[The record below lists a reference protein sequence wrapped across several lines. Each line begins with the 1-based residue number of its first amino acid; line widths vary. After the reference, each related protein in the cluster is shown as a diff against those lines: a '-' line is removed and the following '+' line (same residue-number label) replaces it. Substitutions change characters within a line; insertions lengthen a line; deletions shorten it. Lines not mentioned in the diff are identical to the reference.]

1 MRIAIAQI
9 APVLL
14 DRDRTIALAVAAI
27 REAAQNGASLIAFGE
42 SFIPAYPLWLCRQG
56 AARFNEPAVKETHA
70 AYLDQ
75 AVRIED
81 GHLDPI
87 LDAAKSSGVHVV
99 LGIAERPRERGGNTI
114 YCSAVVVDD
123 NGAIAGVHRKLMPT
137 YEERLAWGI
146 GDGHGLRVHRVGP
159 FTMSVLNC
167 WENWMPLARASLY
180 AQGVDLHVAIW
191 PGCERLTKD
200 ITRFVAL
207 EGRCYVASASA
218 IIRPQDVPD
227 SVPHRDQWVGV
238 DSGNGAFYDGGS
250 CVAGPDGSWLT
261 PPVVGRE
268 ELIYTHL
275 DPAVVRAERQN
286 FDPSGHYA
294 RPDVLALSVD
304 RSRQGVRFS
313 DERPPAS

>member
-14 DRDRTIALAVAAI
+14 DRDRTIERAVAAI
-27 REAAQNGASLIAFGE
+27 HEAAKNGARLVAFGE
-42 SFIPAYPLWLCRQG
+42 TFIPAYPLWLCRQN
-56 AARFNEPAVKETHA
+56 AARFNEPAVKEVHA
-70 AYLDQ
+70 AYLEQ

-81 GHLDPI
+81 GHLGPI
-87 LDAAKSSGVHVV
+87 RDAARTAGVHAIVGV
-99 LGIAERPRERGGNTI
+99 AERPRDRGGNTI
-114 YCSAVVVDD
+114 YCSAVVIDD
-123 NGAIAGVHRKLMPT
+123 KGEIASVHRKLMPT
-137 YEERLAWGI
+137 YEERLAWGV
-146 GDGHGLRVHRVGP
+146 GDGHGLRIHRVGP
-159 FTMSVLNC
+159 FTVSVLNC

-191 PGCERLTKD
+191 PGCERLTRD

-207 EGRCYVASASA
+207 EGRCYVASASS
-218 IIRPQDVPD
+218 IIRPQDVPGT
-227 SVPHRDQWVGV
+227 VPHRDSWADAGV
-238 DSGNGAFYDGGS
+238 ENGAYYDGGS

-268 ELIYTHL
+268 ELVYADL

-294 RPDVLALSVD
+294 RPDVLALTVD

-313 DERPPAS
+313 DDGPANP